1 MQSWAAFHQRQGP
14 KDTFIAGLETVQ
26 ALLPETGFAVGEWS
40 IADAAVAPFL
50 GRAEVAL
57 QGDLGSWE
65 KGVGPE
71 TYKEV
76 FESERFA
83 RIVKYWRD
91 NEARESWK
99 KTWNEVRSLLIGRA
113 KSRGLNI
120 GF

>member
-14 KDTFIAGLETVQ
+14 KDAFIAGLETVQ

-40 IADAAVAPFL
+40 IADAAVTPFL

-71 TYKEV
+71 TYREV

-91 NEARESWK
+91 NEARES
-99 KTWNEVRSLLIGRA
+99 
-113 KSRGLNI
+113 
-120 GF
+120 